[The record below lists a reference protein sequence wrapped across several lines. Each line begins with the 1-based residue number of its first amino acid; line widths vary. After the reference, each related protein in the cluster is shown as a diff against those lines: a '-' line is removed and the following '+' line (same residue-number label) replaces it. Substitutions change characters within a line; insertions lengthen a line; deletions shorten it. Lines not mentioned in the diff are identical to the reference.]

1 MIENTK
7 NAIKHYKDLL
17 KKNKLEEKKEYLVN
31 FTLKCLLDTFEI
43 KKIIPRIMV
52 DNFELSPALLFDC
65 YTNEYV
71 GNFGIMNEKFI
82 LDKYDKE
89 GIIKEFNGTISSVD
103 YDSKLFSKIL
113 DKMKV
118 KI

>member
-1 MIENTK
+1 MNENTK
-7 NAIKHYKDLL
+7 NAIKYYKDLL
-17 KKNKLEEKKEYLVN
+17 KKGKLEEKKEYLVD
-31 FTLKCLLDTFEI
+31 FTLKCLLDTFEV
-43 KKIIPRIMV
+43 KKIIPRIIV
-52 DNFELSPALLFDC
+52 DNFELSPVLLFDC
-65 YTNEYV
+65 YVDKYI
-71 GNFGIMNEKFI
+71 GDFGIMNEKFI

-89 GIIKEFNGTISSVD
+89 GINKEFNGTISSVD